1 MGFTIDSRPDEANA
15 YAKPNSFLRFGY
27 TVKNLDGS
35 DYNEPLLTDVVV
47 SVFDPNDPI
56 AKKVFTFLNGTS
68 HQSGTNVIAFALEI
82 KDSEIPKGKYRWEI
96 NHKREI
102 NSVIE
107 NNIMFEGSFEVSSKH
122 RPGCSITELVVTN
135 SNIASITGLRD
146 ELDLRPK
153 YRSFSHTFSGSVPN
167 PIQSFIITVA
177 DAHFLTVRPVVMTY
191 SDVFSTVSSEYFT
204 TQIVSILSDT
214 ELQIGVTVVE
224 DGFIMTGTLI
234 YV

>member
-1 MGFTIDSRPDEANA
+1 MGFTLDARPDEANA

-135 SNIASITGLRD
+135 SNIANITGLRE
-146 ELDLRPK
+146 ELDLRLK
-153 YRSFSHTFSGSVPN
+153 YIKKVNADFVGSTYNFTV
-167 PIQSFIITVA
+167 TVA
-177 DAHFLTVRPVVMTY
+177 DGDFINNPPLLMFWAG
-191 SDVFSTVSSEYFT
+191 SGSTVYEISMLSPSIFNATTIEFT
-204 TQIVSILSDT
+204 NSGNLFIDNACLI
-214 ELQIGVTVVE
+214 IG
-224 DGFIMTGTLI
+224 
-234 YV
+234 YVNA